1 MYDALRNLV
10 PLVQFEKRE
19 KHLWKSVTFSEV
31 ADFRLQMV
39 PNRAKPL
46 ILEWFAVN
54 FELKRD
60 LFLEILICIE
70 IWNCSGKALV

>member
-1 MYDALRNLV
+1 M

-39 PNRAKPL
+39 LNRAKPL

-54 FELKRD
+54 FDFKTRFFPGDFDLYRNLELQ
-60 LFLEILICIE
+60 
-70 IWNCSGKALV
+70 W